1 MCEKI
6 NEKNP
11 DIQEKEVRRMEV
23 WEYLEWKLNNR
34 KTQE

>member
-1 MCEKI
+1 MC
-6 NEKNP
+6 NDGKNLSI
-11 DIQEKEVRRMEV
+11 DDTEVKRMDV

>member
-1 MCEKI
+1 MCDDG
-6 NEKNP
+6 KNLSI
-11 DIQEKEVRRMEV
+11 DDAEVKRMDV